1 MHQEELLIKKRAGLA
16 ALAVLGAT
24 AIALAGCSSNG
35 GGSGSGS
42 GSGSSSGTGSSDT
55 TGIVTTNGSEP
66 QNPLIPSNSTETG
79 GGKII
84 NSIFEGLRSYDADG
98 KPVNEVAKSI
108 TTDDSKTFDIKLNTG
123 WKFTNGEKITAESFT
138 KAWNWAAQKSNA
150 QGASYFFENIEGFD
164 ADKDS
169 ELTGLK
175 VKSDDEFTV
184 TLKAAQSDFP
194 LSLGYSAFVPLP
206 SVFYDDTKAF
216 GENPIGNGPY
226 KLASKTAWTHN
237 QNIKLVTNKDYEG
250 KRKPK
255 NGGLTITFYTS
266 QDTAYSDAQGGNL
279 DVLDAVPDSAFQT
292 YKSDFPDS
300 NVNQPAAI
308 FQAIYLPYYLDH
320 WKGEEGKLRREAISL
335 SINRKQITNKIFDGT
350 RTPAKDFTSPVIA
363 GWTGDLKG
371 SDVLQ
376 YNKSEAKKL
385 WAKAN
390 DISPYNDTL
399 TITYN
404 ADGGH
409 EAWVTAVTNSISN
422 TLGIKAEGNA
432 IPTFQEALDLQ
443 TNNKL
448 KGGSRTGWQAD
459 YPSLYN
465 FLGPTMGEGSS
476 NNYSRYDSA
485 EYNSLLKQG
494 QSAENVEAG
503 NKIFDQA
510 QELLLKDLPEI
521 PLWYSNVTG
530 VWSADNVSNVKFGWD
545 SVPQYYNIEVKKK

>member
-1 MHQEELLIKKRAGLA
+1 MIKKRAGLA

-24 AIALAGCSSNG
+24 ALALTACSSNNSG
-35 GGSGSGS
+35 GGSGSS
-42 GSGSSSGTGSSDT
+42 NAS
-55 TGIVTTNGSEP
+55 GIVTTNGSEP
-66 QNPLIPSNSTETG
+66 QNPLIPSNTTETG

-84 NSIFEGLRSYDADG
+84 DSLFEGLISYDADG

-108 TTDDSKTFDIKLNTG
+108 ETDDSKTFDITLNTNYT
-123 WKFTNGEKITAESFT
+123 FTDGEKVTAESFT
-138 KAWNWAAQKSNA
+138 KAWDWAAQKSNA
-150 QGASYFFENIEGFD
+150 QGASYFFENIEGYN
-164 ADKDS
+164 AEKDS
-169 ELTGLK
+169 KLTGLK
-175 VKSDDEFTV
+175 VVDDDEFTV
-184 TLKAAQSDFP
+184 TLKSAQSDFP

-206 SVFYDDTKAF
+206 SSFYDDTKAF

-226 KLASKTAWTHN
+226 KLDGADAWTHN
-237 QNIKLVTNKDYEG
+237 QSIKLVTNEDYVG

-255 NGGLTITFYTS
+255 NGGLTITFYAS

-279 DVLDAVPDSAFQT
+279 DVLDAVPDAAFAT

-320 WKGEEGKLRREAISL
+320 WKGEEGKLRREAVSMA
-335 SINRKQITNKIFDGT
+335 INREQITDKIFDGT
-350 RTPAKDFTSPVIA
+350 RTPAKDFTSPVID
-363 GWTGDLKG
+363 GWSDDLDG
-371 SDVLQ
+371 ADVLE
-376 YNKSEAKKL
+376 YNESEAKKL
-385 WAKAN
+385 WAEA
-390 DISPYNDTL
+390 DEISKYDDTL

-443 TNNKL
+443 TNDKL
-448 KGGSRTGWQAD
+448 TGGSRTGWQAD

-476 NNYSRYDSA
+476 NNYSRYDSK
-485 EYNSLLKQG
+485 EYNDLLAEG
-494 QSAENVEAG
+494 RSAATVEEG

-510 QELLLKDLPEI
+510 QELLFEDLPEI

-530 VWSADNVSNVKFGWD
+530 VWNADNVSNVEFGWN
-545 SVPQYYNIEVKKK
+545 SVPLYYDIEVKN

>member
-1 MHQEELLIKKRAGLA
+1 MIKKRAGLS

-24 AIALAGCSSNG
+24 ALALTGCSGNG

-42 GSGSSSGTGSSDT
+42 GSTNAN
-55 TGIVTTNGSEP
+55 GIVTTNGSEP
-66 QNPLIPSNSTETG
+66 QNPLIPSNTTETG

-84 NSIFEGLRSYDADG
+84 TSLFDGLFTYDADG
-98 KPVNEVAKSI
+98 KPVKELAKSVE
-108 TTDDSKTFDIKLNTG
+108 TDDSKTFDITINTG
-123 WKFTNGEKITAESFT
+123 WKFTNGEEITAESFT

-150 QGASYFFENIEGFD
+150 QGASYFFENIEGYD

-175 VKSDDEFTV
+175 VVDDDEFTV
-184 TLKAAQSDFP
+184 TLKSAQSDFP
-194 LSLGYSAFVPLP
+194 LSLGYNAFVPLP
-206 SVFYDDTKAF
+206 SAFYDDPKAF

-226 KLASKTAWTHN
+226 KLDGKKAWTHN
-237 QNIKLVTNKDYEG
+237 QDIKLVANEDYQG

-255 NGGLTITFYTS
+255 NGGLTITFYTTPE
-266 QDTAYSDAQGGNL
+266 TAYSDAQGGNL
-279 DVLDAVPDSAFQT
+279 DVLDVVPDSAFSN

-300 NVNQPAAI
+300 NVNQAAAI
-308 FQAIYLPYYLDH
+308 FQAMYLPYYLEH
-320 WKGEEGKLRREAISL
+320 WKGEEGQLRREAISM
-335 SINRKQITNKIFDGT
+335 SINRKQITDKIFQGT
-350 RTPAKDFTSPVIA
+350 RTPAKDFTSPVID

-371 SDVLQ
+371 SDVLK
-376 YNKSEAKKL
+376 YDPDEAKKL
-385 WAKAN
+385 WAEADKMSKY
-390 DISPYNDTL
+390 DDTL

-432 IPTFQEALDLQ
+432 VPTFAEALELQ
-443 TNNKL
+443 TDDKL
-448 KGGSRTGWQAD
+448 EGGSRTGWQAD

-485 EYNSLLKQG
+485 EYNELLAKG
-494 QSAENVEAG
+494 RSAATVEEG
-503 NKIFDQA
+503 NKYFDQA
-510 QELLLKDLPEI
+510 QELLFKDLPEI

-530 VWSADNVSNVKFGWD
+530 VWSADNVKNVKFGWD
-545 SVPQYYNIEVKKK
+545 SVPLYYDIEVTK

>member
-1 MHQEELLIKKRAGLA
+1 MIKKRAGLS

-24 AIALAGCSSNG
+24 ALALTACSSNSSDG
-35 GGSGSGS
+35 GGSGSANAS
-42 GSGSSSGTGSSDT
+42 
-55 TGIVTTNGSEP
+55 GIVTTNGSEP
-66 QNPLIPSNSTETG
+66 QNPLIPSNTTETG

-84 NSIFEGLRSYDADG
+84 DSLFEGLVSYDADG

-108 TTDDSKTFDIKLNTG
+108 DTDDSKTFDITLNTNYT
-123 WKFTNGEKITAESFT
+123 FTNGEKVTAESFT

-150 QGASYFFENIEGFD
+150 QGASYFFENIEGYN

-175 VKSDDEFTV
+175 VVDDDEFTV
-184 TLKAAQSDFP
+184 TLKSAQSDFP

-206 SVFYDDTKAF
+206 SAFYDDTKAF

-226 KLASKTAWTHN
+226 KLDGKKAWTHN
-237 QNIKLVTNKDYEG
+237 QSIKLVANKDYEG

-255 NGGLTITFYTS
+255 NGGLTITFYAS

-279 DVLDAVPDSAFQT
+279 DVLDAVPDSAFKT

-320 WKGEEGKLRREAISL
+320 WKGEEGTLRREAVSMA
-335 SINRKQITNKIFDGT
+335 INRKQITDKIFDGT

-363 GWTGDLKG
+363 GWNDDLDG
-371 SDVLQ
+371 SDVLD
-376 YNKSEAKKL
+376 YNESEAKKL
-385 WAKAN
+385 WAEADK
-390 DISPYNDTL
+390 ISKYDDTL

-443 TNNKL
+443 TNDKL
-448 KGGSRTGWQAD
+448 TGGSRTGWQAD

-476 NNYSRYDSA
+476 NNYSRYDSK
-485 EYNSLLKQG
+485 EYNELLAKG
-494 QSAENVEAG
+494 RSAATVEEG
-503 NKIFDQA
+503 NKSFDQA
-510 QELLLKDLPEI
+510 QELLFKDLPEI

-530 VWSADNVSNVKFGWD
+530 VWNADNVSNVKFGWN
-545 SVPQYYNIEVKKK
+545 SVPLYYDIEVKN

>member
-1 MHQEELLIKKRAGLA
+1 LIKKRAGLS

-24 AIALAGCSSNG
+24 ALALTACSSNSSDG
-35 GGSGSGS
+35 GGSGSANAS
-42 GSGSSSGTGSSDT
+42 
-55 TGIVTTNGSEP
+55 GIVTTNGSEP
-66 QNPLIPSNSTETG
+66 QKPLIPSNTTETG
-79 GGKII
+79 GGKVID
-84 NSIFEGLRSYDADG
+84 SLFEGLVSYDADG

-108 TTDDSKTFDIKLNTG
+108 DTDDSKTFDIKLNTG
-123 WKFTNGEKITAESFT
+123 YTFTNGEKVTAESFT
-138 KAWNWAAQKSNA
+138 KAWNWAAQFSNK
-150 QGASYFFENIEGFD
+150 QSASYFFENIEGYN
-164 ADKDS
+164 AEKDS

-175 VKSDDEFTV
+175 VVNDDEFTV
-184 TLKAAQSDFP
+184 KLKSAQSDFP

-206 SVFYDDTKAF
+206 SAFYDDTKAF

-226 KLASKTAWTHN
+226 KLDGKKAWTHN
-237 QNIKLVTNKDYEG
+237 QSIKLVANKDYEG

-266 QDTAYSDAQGGNL
+266 QDTAYADAQGGNL
-279 DVLDAVPDSAFQT
+279 DVLDAVPDANFQT

-308 FQAIYLPYYLDH
+308 FQGIYLPYYLDH
-320 WKGEEGKLRREAISL
+320 WKGEEGKLRREAVSMA
-335 SINRKQITNKIFDGT
+335 INRKEITDKIFDGT

-363 GWTGDLKG
+363 GWNDDLEG
-371 SDVLQ
+371 SDVLE
-376 YNKSEAKKL
+376 YDKSEAKKL
-385 WAKAN
+385 WAEADK
-390 DISPYNDTL
+390 ISKYDDTL

-409 EAWVTAVTNSISN
+409 QAWVTAVTNSISS

-443 TNNKL
+443 TNDKL
-448 KGGSRTGWQAD
+448 TGGSRTGWQAD

-465 FLGPTMGEGSS
+465 FLGPTMGKGSS
-476 NNYSRYDSA
+476 SNYARYDSA
-485 EYNSLLKQG
+485 EYNELLAKG
-494 QSAENVEAG
+494 RSAATVEEG

-510 QELLLKDLPEI
+510 QELLFEDLPEI

-530 VWSADNVSNVKFGWD
+530 VWNADKVSNVKFGWN
-545 SVPQYYNIEVKKK
+545 SVPLYYDVEVKN

>member
-1 MHQEELLIKKRAGLA
+1 LIKKRAGLA

-24 AIALAGCSSNG
+24 ALALTACSSNNNNG
-35 GGSGSGS
+35 GGSGAANAS
-42 GSGSSSGTGSSDT
+42 
-55 TGIVTTNGSEP
+55 GIVTTNGSEP
-66 QNPLIPSNSTETG
+66 QNPLIPSNTTETG

-84 NSIFEGLRSYDADG
+84 DSLFEGLVSYDADG

-108 TTDDSKTFDIKLNTG
+108 DTDDSKTFDITLNTNYT
-123 WKFTNGEKITAESFT
+123 FTNGEKVTAESFT
-138 KAWNWAAQKSNA
+138 KAWDWAAQYSNK
-150 QGASYFFENIEGFD
+150 QSASYFFENIEGFN
-164 ADKDS
+164 AEKDS

-175 VKSDDEFTV
+175 VVDDDEFTV
-184 TLKAAQSDFP
+184 TLKSAQSDFP
-194 LSLGYSAFVPLP
+194 LSLGYTAFVPLP
-206 SVFYDDTKAF
+206 SAFYDDTKAF

-226 KLASKTAWTHN
+226 KLDGKSAWTHN
-237 QNIKLVTNKDYEG
+237 QSIKLVTNKDYEG

-266 QDTAYSDAQGGNL
+266 QDTAYADAQGGNL

-308 FQAIYLPYYLDH
+308 FQGIYLPYYLDH
-320 WKGEEGKLRREAISL
+320 WKGEEGKLRREAVSMA
-335 SINRKQITNKIFDGT
+335 INRKEITDKIFDGT

-363 GWTGDLKG
+363 GWNGDLEG
-371 SDVLQ
+371 SDVLD
-376 YNKSEAKKL
+376 YNADEAKKL
-385 WAKAN
+385 WKQA
-390 DISPYNDTL
+390 DEISPYNDTL
-399 TITYN
+399 TISYN

-409 EAWVTAVTNSISN
+409 EAWVTAVTNSIAS

-432 IPTFQEALDLQ
+432 IPTFQEALDIQ
-443 TNNKL
+443 TNDKL

-476 NNYSRYDSA
+476 NNYSRYDSK
-485 EYNSLLKQG
+485 EYNELLAEG
-494 QSAENVEAG
+494 RSAATVEEG
-503 NKIFDQA
+503 NKAFDQA
-510 QELLLKDLPEI
+510 QELLFKDLPEI

-530 VWSADNVSNVKFGWD
+530 VWNADNVSNVKFGWN
-545 SVPQYYNIEVKKK
+545 SVPLYYDIEVKN

>member
-1 MHQEELLIKKRAGLA
+1 MIKKRAGLS

-24 AIALAGCSSNG
+24 ALALTACSSNSSSNG
-35 GGSGSGS
+35 GDSGSANAS
-42 GSGSSSGTGSSDT
+42 
-55 TGIVTTNGSEP
+55 GIVTTNGSEP
-66 QNPLIPSNSTETG
+66 QNPLIPSNTTETG

-84 NSIFEGLRSYDADG
+84 DSLFEGLVSYDADG

-108 TTDDSKTFDIKLNTG
+108 KTDDSKTFDITLNTNYT
-123 WKFTNGEKITAESFT
+123 FTNGEKVTAESFT
-138 KAWNWAAQKSNA
+138 KAWDWAAQKSNA
-150 QGASYFFENIEGFD
+150 QGASYFFENIEGYD
-164 ADKDS
+164 AEKDS
-169 ELTGLK
+169 KLTGLK
-175 VKSDDEFTV
+175 VVDDDEFTV
-184 TLKAAQSDFP
+184 TLKSAQSDFP

-206 SVFYDDTKAF
+206 SAFYDDTKAF

-226 KLASKTAWTHN
+226 KLDGKSAWTHN
-237 QNIKLVTNKDYEG
+237 QSIKLVTNKDYEG

-279 DVLDAVPDSAFQT
+279 DVLDAVPDAAFAT

-300 NVNQPAAI
+300 NVNQAAAI

-320 WKGEEGKLRREAISL
+320 WKGEEGKLRREAVSMA
-335 SINRKQITNKIFDGT
+335 INRKQITDKIFDGT
-350 RTPAKDFTSPVIA
+350 RTPAKDFTSPVID
-363 GWTGDLKG
+363 GWSDDLKG
-371 SDVLQ
+371 ADVLKF
-376 YNKSEAKKL
+376 NKSEAKKL
-385 WAKAN
+385 WAEADK
-390 DISPYNDTL
+390 ISKYDDTL

-443 TNNKL
+443 TNDKL
-448 KGGSRTGWQAD
+448 TGGSRTGWQAD

-476 NNYSRYDSA
+476 NNYSRYDSK
-485 EYNSLLKQG
+485 EYNDLLAEG
-494 QSAENVEAG
+494 RSAATVEEG

-510 QELLLKDLPEI
+510 QELLFEDLPEI

-530 VWSADNVSNVKFGWD
+530 VWNADNVSNVKFGWN
-545 SVPQYYNIEVKKK
+545 SVPLYYDIEVQK

>member
-1 MHQEELLIKKRAGLA
+1 LIKKRAGLT

-24 AIALAGCSSNG
+24 ALALTACSSNSSNG
-35 GGSGSGS
+35 GGSGSANAS
-42 GSGSSSGTGSSDT
+42 
-55 TGIVTTNGSEP
+55 GIVTTNGTEP
-66 QNPLIPSNSTETG
+66 QKPLIPSNTTETG
-79 GGKII
+79 GGKVID
-84 NSIFEGLRSYDADG
+84 SLFEGLVSYDADG

-108 TTDDSKTFDIKLNTG
+108 DTDDSKTFDIKLNTG
-123 WKFTNGEKITAESFT
+123 YTFTNGEKVTAESFT
-138 KAWNWAAQKSNA
+138 KAWNWAAQFSNK
-150 QGASYFFENIEGFD
+150 QSASYFFENIEGYN
-164 ADKDS
+164 AEKDS

-175 VKSDDEFTV
+175 VVSDDEFTV
-184 TLKAAQSDFP
+184 KLKSAQSDFP

-206 SVFYDDTKAF
+206 SSFYDDTKAF

-226 KLASKTAWTHN
+226 KFDGKKAWTHN
-237 QNIKLVTNKDYEG
+237 QSIKLVANKDYEG

-266 QDTAYSDAQGGNL
+266 QDTAYADAQGGNL
-279 DVLDAVPDSAFQT
+279 DVLDAVPDANFQT

-308 FQAIYLPYYLDH
+308 FQGIYLPYYLDH
-320 WKGEEGKLRREAISL
+320 WKGEEGKLRREAVSMA
-335 SINRKQITNKIFDGT
+335 INRKEITDKIFDGT

-363 GWTGDLKG
+363 GWNDDLEG
-371 SDVLQ
+371 SEVLD

-385 WAKAN
+385 WAEADK
-390 DISPYNDTL
+390 ISKYNDTL

-409 EAWVTAVTNSISN
+409 QAWVTAVTNSISS

-443 TNNKL
+443 TNDKL
-448 KGGSRTGWQAD
+448 TGGSRTGWQAD

-465 FLGPTMGEGSS
+465 FLGPTMGKGSS
-476 NNYSRYDSA
+476 SNYARYDSA
-485 EYNSLLKQG
+485 EYNELLAKG
-494 QSAENVEAG
+494 RSAATVEEG

-510 QELLLKDLPEI
+510 QELLFKDLPEI

-530 VWSADNVSNVKFGWD
+530 VWNADTVSNVKFGWN
-545 SVPQYYNIEVKKK
+545 SVPLYYDVEVKN

>member
-1 MHQEELLIKKRAGLA
+1 MIKKRAGLS

-24 AIALAGCSSNG
+24 ALALTACSSNSSDG
-35 GGSGSGS
+35 GGSGSANAS
-42 GSGSSSGTGSSDT
+42 
-55 TGIVTTNGSEP
+55 GIVTTNGSEP
-66 QNPLIPSNSTETG
+66 QNPLIPSNTTETG

-84 NSIFEGLRSYDADG
+84 DSLFEGLVSYDADG

-108 TTDDSKTFDIKLNTG
+108 DTDDSKTFDITLNTG
-123 WKFTNGEKITAESFT
+123 YTFTNGEKVTAESFT

-150 QGASYFFENIEGFD
+150 QGASYFFENIEGYN

-175 VKSDDEFTV
+175 VVDDDEFTV
-184 TLKAAQSDFP
+184 TLKSAQSDFP

-206 SVFYDDTKAF
+206 SAFYDDTKAF

-226 KLASKTAWTHN
+226 KLDGKKAWTHN
-237 QNIKLVTNKDYEG
+237 QSIKLVTNKDYEG

-255 NGGLTITFYTS
+255 NGGLTITFYAS

-279 DVLDAVPDSAFQT
+279 DVLDAVPDSAFKT

-320 WKGEEGKLRREAISL
+320 WKGEEGKLRREAVSMA
-335 SINRKQITNKIFDGT
+335 INRKQITDKIFDGT

-363 GWTGDLKG
+363 GWNDDLDG
-371 SDVLQ
+371 SDVLD
-376 YNKSEAKKL
+376 YDESEAKKL
-385 WAKAN
+385 WAEADK
-390 DISPYNDTL
+390 ISKYDDTL

-443 TNNKL
+443 TNDKL
-448 KGGSRTGWQAD
+448 TGGSRTGWQAD

-476 NNYSRYDSA
+476 NNYSRYDSK
-485 EYNSLLKQG
+485 EYNELLAKG
-494 QSAENVEAG
+494 RSAATVEEG
-503 NKIFDQA
+503 NKSFDQA
-510 QELLLKDLPEI
+510 QELLFEDLPEI

-530 VWSADNVSNVKFGWD
+530 VWNADNVSNVKFGWN
-545 SVPQYYNIEVKKK
+545 SVPLYYDIEVKN

>member
-1 MHQEELLIKKRAGLA
+1 MIKKRAGLS

-24 AIALAGCSSNG
+24 ALALTACSSNSSDG
-35 GGSGSGS
+35 GGSGSANAS
-42 GSGSSSGTGSSDT
+42 
-55 TGIVTTNGSEP
+55 GIVTTNGSEP
-66 QNPLIPSNSTETG
+66 QKPLIPSNTTETG
-79 GGKII
+79 GGKVID
-84 NSIFEGLRSYDADG
+84 SLFEGLVSYDADG

-108 TTDDSKTFDIKLNTG
+108 DTDDSKTFDIKLNTG
-123 WKFTNGEKITAESFT
+123 YTFTNGEKVTAESFT
-138 KAWNWAAQKSNA
+138 KAWNWAAQFSNK
-150 QGASYFFENIEGFD
+150 QSASYFFENIEGYN
-164 ADKDS
+164 AEKDS

-175 VKSDDEFTV
+175 VVNDDEFTV
-184 TLKAAQSDFP
+184 KLKSAQSDFP

-206 SVFYDDTKAF
+206 SAFYDDTKAF

-226 KLASKTAWTHN
+226 KLDGKKAWTHN
-237 QNIKLVTNKDYEG
+237 QSIKLVANKDYEG

-266 QDTAYSDAQGGNL
+266 QDTAYADAQGGNL
-279 DVLDAVPDSAFQT
+279 DVLDAVPDANFQT

-308 FQAIYLPYYLDH
+308 FQGIYLPYYLDH
-320 WKGEEGKLRREAISL
+320 WKGEEGKLRREAVSMA
-335 SINRKQITNKIFDGT
+335 INRKEITDKIFDGT

-363 GWTGDLKG
+363 GWNDDLEG
-371 SDVLQ
+371 SDVLE
-376 YNKSEAKKL
+376 YDKSEAKKL
-385 WAKAN
+385 WAEADK
-390 DISPYNDTL
+390 ISKYDDTL

-409 EAWVTAVTNSISN
+409 QAWVTAVTNSISS

-443 TNNKL
+443 TNDKL
-448 KGGSRTGWQAD
+448 TGGSRTGWQAD

-465 FLGPTMGEGSS
+465 FLGPTMGKGSS
-476 NNYSRYDSA
+476 SNYARYDSA
-485 EYNSLLKQG
+485 EYNELLAKG
-494 QSAENVEAG
+494 RSAATVEEG

-510 QELLLKDLPEI
+510 QELLFEDLPEI

-530 VWSADNVSNVKFGWD
+530 VWNADKVSNVKFGWN
-545 SVPQYYNIEVKKK
+545 SVPLYYDVEVKN

>member
-1 MHQEELLIKKRAGLA
+1 MIKKRAGLT

-24 AIALAGCSSNG
+24 ALALTACSSNSNSG
-35 GGSGSGS
+35 GGSGSS
-42 GSGSSSGTGSSDT
+42 NAS
-55 TGIVTTNGSEP
+55 GIVTTNGSEP
-66 QNPLIPSNSTETG
+66 QNPLIPSNTTETG

-84 NSIFEGLRSYDADG
+84 DSLFEGLVSYDADG
-98 KPVNEVAKSI
+98 KSVNEVAKSI
-108 TTDDSKTFDIKLNTG
+108 DTDDSKTFDIKLNTNYT
-123 WKFTNGEKITAESFT
+123 FTNGEKVTAESFT

-150 QGASYFFENIEGFD
+150 QGASYFFENIEGYD

-175 VKSDDEFTV
+175 VVDDDEFTV
-184 TLKAAQSDFP
+184 TLKSAQSDFP

-206 SVFYDDTKAF
+206 SSFYDDTKAF

-226 KLASKTAWTHN
+226 KLDGKKAWTHN
-237 QNIKLVTNKDYEG
+237 QSIKLVTNKDYEG

-255 NGGLTITFYTS
+255 NGGLTITFYAS

-279 DVLDAVPDSAFQT
+279 DVLDAVPDSAFKT

-320 WKGEEGKLRREAISL
+320 WKGEEGTLRREAVSMA
-335 SINRKQITNKIFDGT
+335 INRKQITDKIFDGT

-363 GWTGDLKG
+363 GWNDDLEG
-371 SDVLQ
+371 SDVLD
-376 YNKSEAKKL
+376 YNESEAKKL
-385 WAKAN
+385 WAEADK
-390 DISPYNDTL
+390 ISKYDDTL

-443 TNNKL
+443 TNDKL
-448 KGGSRTGWQAD
+448 TGGSRTGWQAD

-476 NNYSRYDSA
+476 NNYSRYDSK
-485 EYNSLLKQG
+485 EYNELLAEG
-494 QSAENVEAG
+494 RSAATVEEG
-503 NKIFDQA
+503 NKAFDQA
-510 QELLLKDLPEI
+510 QELLFKDLPEI

-530 VWSADNVSNVKFGWD
+530 VWNADNVSNVKFGWN
-545 SVPQYYNIEVKKK
+545 SVPLYYDIEVKK

>member
-1 MHQEELLIKKRAGLA
+1 MIKKRAGLA

-24 AIALAGCSSNG
+24 ALALTACSSNSNSG
-35 GGSGSGS
+35 GGSGSS
-42 GSGSSSGTGSSDT
+42 NAS
-55 TGIVTTNGSEP
+55 GIVTTNGSEP
-66 QNPLIPSNSTETG
+66 QNPLIPSNTTETG

-84 NSIFEGLRSYDADG
+84 DSLFEGLVSYDADG
-98 KPVNEVAKSI
+98 KSVNEVAKSI
-108 TTDDSKTFDIKLNTG
+108 DTDDSKTFDITLNTNYT
-123 WKFTNGEKITAESFT
+123 FTNGEKVTAKSFT

-150 QGASYFFENIEGFD
+150 QGASYFFENIEGYD

-175 VKSDDEFTV
+175 VVDDDEFTV
-184 TLKAAQSDFP
+184 TLKSAQSDFP

-206 SVFYDDTKAF
+206 SSFYDDTKAF

-226 KLASKTAWTHN
+226 KLDGKKAWTHN
-237 QNIKLVTNKDYEG
+237 QSIKLVTNKDYEG

-255 NGGLTITFYTS
+255 NGGLTITFYAS

-279 DVLDAVPDSAFQT
+279 DVLDAVPDSAFKT

-320 WKGEEGKLRREAISL
+320 WKGEEGTLRREAVSMA
-335 SINRKQITNKIFDGT
+335 INRKQITDKIFDGT

-363 GWTGDLKG
+363 GWNDDLEG
-371 SDVLQ
+371 SDVLD
-376 YNKSEAKKL
+376 YNESEAKKL
-385 WAKAN
+385 WAEADK
-390 DISPYNDTL
+390 ISKYDDTL

-443 TNNKL
+443 TNDKL
-448 KGGSRTGWQAD
+448 TGGSRTGWQAD

-476 NNYSRYDSA
+476 NNYSRYDSK
-485 EYNSLLKQG
+485 EYNELLAEG
-494 QSAENVEAG
+494 RSAATVEEG
-503 NKIFDQA
+503 NKAFDQA
-510 QELLLKDLPEI
+510 QELLFKDLPEI

-530 VWSADNVSNVKFGWD
+530 VWNADNVSNVKFGWN
-545 SVPQYYNIEVKKK
+545 SVPLYYDIEVKK

>member
-1 MHQEELLIKKRAGLA
+1 MIKKRAGLS

-24 AIALAGCSSNG
+24 ALALTACSSNSSDG
-35 GGSGSGS
+35 GGSGSANAS
-42 GSGSSSGTGSSDT
+42 
-55 TGIVTTNGSEP
+55 GIVTTNGSEP
-66 QNPLIPSNSTETG
+66 QNPLIPSNTTETG

-84 NSIFEGLRSYDADG
+84 DSLFEGLVSYDADG

-108 TTDDSKTFDIKLNTG
+108 DTDDSKTFDITLNTNYT
-123 WKFTNGEKITAESFT
+123 FTNGEKVTAESFT

-150 QGASYFFENIEGFD
+150 QGASYFFENIEGYN

-175 VKSDDEFTV
+175 VVDDDEFTV
-184 TLKAAQSDFP
+184 TLKSAQSDFP

-206 SVFYDDTKAF
+206 SAFYDDTKAF

-226 KLASKTAWTHN
+226 KLDGKKAWTHN
-237 QNIKLVTNKDYEG
+237 QSIKLVTNKDYEG

-255 NGGLTITFYTS
+255 NGGLTITFYAS

-279 DVLDAVPDSAFQT
+279 DVLDAVPDSAFKT

-320 WKGEEGKLRREAISL
+320 WKGEEGKLRREAVSMA
-335 SINRKQITNKIFDGT
+335 INRKQITDKIFDGT

-363 GWTGDLKG
+363 GWNDDLDG
-371 SDVLQ
+371 SDVLD
-376 YNKSEAKKL
+376 YDESEAKKL
-385 WAKAN
+385 WAEADK
-390 DISPYNDTL
+390 ISKYDDTL

-443 TNNKL
+443 TNDKL
-448 KGGSRTGWQAD
+448 TGGSRTGWQAD

-476 NNYSRYDSA
+476 NNYSRYDSK
-485 EYNSLLKQG
+485 EYNELLAKG
-494 QSAENVEAG
+494 RSAATVEEG
-503 NKIFDQA
+503 NKSFDQA
-510 QELLLKDLPEI
+510 QELLFEDLPEI

-530 VWSADNVSNVKFGWD
+530 VWNADNVSNVKFGWN
-545 SVPQYYNIEVKKK
+545 SVPLYYDIEVNN

>member
-1 MHQEELLIKKRAGLA
+1 MIKKRAGLT

-24 AIALAGCSSNG
+24 ALALTACSSNSNSG
-35 GGSGSGS
+35 GGSGSS
-42 GSGSSSGTGSSDT
+42 NAS
-55 TGIVTTNGSEP
+55 GIVTTNGSEP
-66 QNPLIPSNSTETG
+66 QNPLIPSNTTETG

-84 NSIFEGLRSYDADG
+84 DSLFEGLVSYDADG
-98 KPVNEVAKSI
+98 KSVNEVAKSI
-108 TTDDSKTFDIKLNTG
+108 DTDDSKTFDIKLNTNYT
-123 WKFTNGEKITAESFT
+123 FTNGEKVTAESFT

-150 QGASYFFENIEGFD
+150 QGASYFFENIEGYN

-175 VKSDDEFTV
+175 VVDDDEFTV
-184 TLKAAQSDFP
+184 TLKSAQSDFP

-206 SVFYDDTKAF
+206 SSFYDDTKAF

-226 KLASKTAWTHN
+226 KLDGKKAWTHN
-237 QNIKLVTNKDYEG
+237 QSIKLVTNKDYEG

-255 NGGLTITFYTS
+255 NGGLTITFYAS

-279 DVLDAVPDSAFQT
+279 DVLDAVPDSAFKT

-320 WKGEEGKLRREAISL
+320 WKGEEGTLRREAISMA
-335 SINRKQITNKIFDGT
+335 INRKQITDKIFDGT

-363 GWTGDLKG
+363 GWNDDLDG
-371 SDVLQ
+371 SDVLD
-376 YNKSEAKKL
+376 YNESEAKKL
-385 WAKAN
+385 WAEADK
-390 DISPYNDTL
+390 ISKYDDTL

-443 TNNKL
+443 TNDKL
-448 KGGSRTGWQAD
+448 TGGSRTGWQAD

-476 NNYSRYDSA
+476 NNYSRYDSK
-485 EYNSLLKQG
+485 EYNELLAEG
-494 QSAENVEAG
+494 RSAATVEEG
-503 NKIFDQA
+503 NKAFDQA
-510 QELLLKDLPEI
+510 QELLFKDLPEI

-530 VWSADNVSNVKFGWD
+530 VWNADNVSNVKFGWN
-545 SVPQYYNIEVKKK
+545 SVPLYYDIEVKN

>member
-1 MHQEELLIKKRAGLA
+1 MIKKRAGLA

-24 AIALAGCSSNG
+24 ALALTACSSNNNG
-35 GGSGSGS
+35 GGSGAANAS
-42 GSGSSSGTGSSDT
+42 
-55 TGIVTTNGSEP
+55 GIVTTNGSEP
-66 QNPLIPSNSTETG
+66 QNPLIPSNTTETG

-84 NSIFEGLRSYDADG
+84 DSLFEGLVSYDADG

-108 TTDDSKTFDIKLNTG
+108 DTDDSKTFDITLNTNYT
-123 WKFTNGEKITAESFT
+123 FTNGEKVTAESFT
-138 KAWNWAAQKSNA
+138 KAWDWAAQYSNK
-150 QGASYFFENIEGFD
+150 QSASYFFENIEGFN
-164 ADKDS
+164 AEKDS

-175 VKSDDEFTV
+175 VVDDDEFTV
-184 TLKAAQSDFP
+184 TLKSAQSDFP

-206 SVFYDDTKAF
+206 SAFYDDTKAF

-226 KLASKTAWTHN
+226 KLDGKSAWTHN
-237 QNIKLVTNKDYEG
+237 QAIKLVANKDYEG

-266 QDTAYSDAQGGNL
+266 QDTAYADAQGGNL

-308 FQAIYLPYYLDH
+308 FQGIYLPYYLDH
-320 WKGEEGKLRREAISL
+320 WKGEEGKLRREAVSMA
-335 SINRKQITNKIFDGT
+335 INRKEITDKIFDGT

-363 GWTGDLKG
+363 GWNGDLEG
-371 SDVLQ
+371 SDVLD
-376 YNKSEAKKL
+376 YNADEAKKL
-385 WAKAN
+385 WKQA
-390 DISPYNDTL
+390 DEISPYNDTL
-399 TITYN
+399 TISYN

-409 EAWVTAVTNSISN
+409 QAWVTAVTNSIAS
-422 TLGIKAEGNA
+422 TLDIKAEGNA
-432 IPTFQEALDLQ
+432 IPTFQEALDIQ
-443 TNNKL
+443 TNDKL

-476 NNYSRYDSA
+476 SNYARYDSK
-485 EYNSLLKQG
+485 EYNELLAKG
-494 QSAENVEAG
+494 RSSATVEEG
-503 NKIFDQA
+503 NKVFDQA
-510 QELLLKDLPEI
+510 QELLFQDLPEI

-530 VWSADNVSNVKFGWD
+530 VWNADNVSNVKFGWN
-545 SVPQYYNIEVKKK
+545 SVPLYYDIEVKN

>member
-1 MHQEELLIKKRAGLA
+1 MIKKRAGLS

-24 AIALAGCSSNG
+24 ALALTACSSNSSSNG
-35 GGSGSGS
+35 GDSGSANAS
-42 GSGSSSGTGSSDT
+42 
-55 TGIVTTNGSEP
+55 GIVTTNGSEP
-66 QNPLIPSNSTETG
+66 QNPLIPSNTTETG

-84 NSIFEGLRSYDADG
+84 DSLFEGLVSYDADG

-108 TTDDSKTFDIKLNTG
+108 DTDDSKTFDITLNTG
-123 WKFTNGEKITAESFT
+123 YTFTNGEKVTAESFT

-150 QGASYFFENIEGFD
+150 QGASYFFENIEGYN

-175 VKSDDEFTV
+175 VVDDDEFTV
-184 TLKAAQSDFP
+184 TLKSAQSDFP

-206 SVFYDDTKAF
+206 SAFYDDTKAF

-226 KLASKTAWTHN
+226 KLDGKKAWTHN
-237 QNIKLVTNKDYEG
+237 QSIKLVANKDYEG

-255 NGGLTITFYTS
+255 NGGLTITFYAS

-279 DVLDAVPDSAFQT
+279 DVLDAVPDSAFKT

-300 NVNQPAAI
+300 NVNQAAAI

-320 WKGEEGKLRREAISL
+320 WKGEEGKLRREAISMA
-335 SINRKQITNKIFDGT
+335 INRKQITDKIFDGT

-363 GWTGDLKG
+363 GWNDELDG
-371 SDVLQ
+371 SDVLD
-376 YNKSEAKKL
+376 YNESEAKKL
-385 WAKAN
+385 WAEADK
-390 DISPYNDTL
+390 ISKYDDTL

-443 TNNKL
+443 TNDKL

-476 NNYSRYDSA
+476 NNYSRYDSK
-485 EYNSLLKQG
+485 EYNELLAKG
-494 QSAENVEAG
+494 RSAATVEEG
-503 NKIFDQA
+503 NKSFDQA
-510 QELLLKDLPEI
+510 QELLFQDLPEI

-530 VWSADNVSNVKFGWD
+530 VWNADNVSNVKFGWN
-545 SVPQYYNIEVKKK
+545 SVPLYYDIEVKK

>member
-1 MHQEELLIKKRAGLA
+1 MIKKRAGLS

-24 AIALAGCSSNG
+24 ALALTACSSNSSDG
-35 GGSGSGS
+35 GGSGSANAS
-42 GSGSSSGTGSSDT
+42 
-55 TGIVTTNGSEP
+55 GIVTTNGSEP
-66 QNPLIPSNSTETG
+66 QKPLIPSNTTETG
-79 GGKII
+79 GGKVID
-84 NSIFEGLRSYDADG
+84 SLFEGLVSYDADG

-108 TTDDSKTFDIKLNTG
+108 DTDDSKTFDIKLNTG
-123 WKFTNGEKITAESFT
+123 YTFTNGEKVTAESFT
-138 KAWNWAAQKSNA
+138 KAWNWAAQFSNK
-150 QGASYFFENIEGFD
+150 QSASYFFENIEGYN
-164 ADKDS
+164 AEKDS

-175 VKSDDEFTV
+175 VVNDDEFTV
-184 TLKAAQSDFP
+184 KLKSAQSDFP

-206 SVFYDDTKAF
+206 SAFYDDTKAF

-226 KLASKTAWTHN
+226 KLDGKKAWTHN
-237 QNIKLVTNKDYEG
+237 QSIKLIANKDYEG

-266 QDTAYSDAQGGNL
+266 QDTAYADAQGGNL
-279 DVLDAVPDSAFQT
+279 DVLDAVPDANFQT

-308 FQAIYLPYYLDH
+308 FQGIYLPYYLDH
-320 WKGEEGKLRREAISL
+320 WKGEEGKLRREAVSMA
-335 SINRKQITNKIFDGT
+335 INRKEITDKIFDGT

-363 GWTGDLKG
+363 GWNDDLEG
-371 SDVLQ
+371 SDVLE
-376 YNKSEAKKL
+376 YDKSEAKKL
-385 WAKAN
+385 WAEADK
-390 DISPYNDTL
+390 ISKYDDTL

-409 EAWVTAVTNSISN
+409 QAWVTAVTNSISS

-443 TNNKL
+443 TNDKL
-448 KGGSRTGWQAD
+448 TGGSRTGWQAD

-465 FLGPTMGEGSS
+465 FLGPTMGKGSS
-476 NNYSRYDSA
+476 SNYARYDSA
-485 EYNSLLKQG
+485 EYNELLAKG
-494 QSAENVEAG
+494 RSAATVEEG

-510 QELLLKDLPEI
+510 QELLFEDLPEI

-530 VWSADNVSNVKFGWD
+530 VWNADKVSNVKFGWN
-545 SVPQYYNIEVKKK
+545 SVPLYYDVEVKN

>member
-1 MHQEELLIKKRAGLA
+1 MIKKRAGLS

-24 AIALAGCSSNG
+24 ALALTACSSNSSDG
-35 GGSGSGS
+35 GGSGSANAS
-42 GSGSSSGTGSSDT
+42 
-55 TGIVTTNGSEP
+55 GIVTTNGSEP
-66 QNPLIPSNSTETG
+66 QNPLIPSNTTETG

-84 NSIFEGLRSYDADG
+84 DSLFEGLVSYDADG

-108 TTDDSKTFDIKLNTG
+108 DTDDSKTFDITLNTNYT
-123 WKFTNGEKITAESFT
+123 FTNGEKVTAESFT

-150 QGASYFFENIEGFD
+150 QGASYFFENIEGYN

-175 VKSDDEFTV
+175 VVDDDEFTV
-184 TLKAAQSDFP
+184 TLKSAQSDFP

-206 SVFYDDTKAF
+206 SSFYDDTKAF

-226 KLASKTAWTHN
+226 KLDGKKAWTHN
-237 QNIKLVTNKDYEG
+237 QSIKLVTNKDYEG

-255 NGGLTITFYTS
+255 NGGLTITFYAS

-279 DVLDAVPDSAFQT
+279 DVLDAVPDSAFKT

-320 WKGEEGKLRREAISL
+320 WKGEEGTLRREAISMA
-335 SINRKQITNKIFDGT
+335 INRKQITDKIFDGT

-363 GWTGDLKG
+363 GWNDDLDG
-371 SDVLQ
+371 SDVLD
-376 YNKSEAKKL
+376 YDESEAKKL
-385 WAKAN
+385 WAEADK
-390 DISPYNDTL
+390 ISKYDDTL

-443 TNNKL
+443 TNDKL
-448 KGGSRTGWQAD
+448 TGGSRTGWQAD

-476 NNYSRYDSA
+476 NNYSRYDSK
-485 EYNSLLKQG
+485 EYNELLAEG
-494 QSAENVEAG
+494 RSAATVEEG
-503 NKIFDQA
+503 NKAFDQA
-510 QELLLKDLPEI
+510 QELLFKDLPEI

-530 VWSADNVSNVKFGWD
+530 VWNADNVSNVKFGWN
-545 SVPQYYNIEVKKK
+545 SVPLYYDIEVKN

>member
-1 MHQEELLIKKRAGLA
+1 MIKKRAGLS

-24 AIALAGCSSNG
+24 ALALTACSSNSSDG
-35 GGSGSGS
+35 GGSGSANAS
-42 GSGSSSGTGSSDT
+42 
-55 TGIVTTNGSEP
+55 GIVTTNGSEP
-66 QNPLIPSNSTETG
+66 QNPLIPSNTTETG
-79 GGKII
+79 GGKVID
-84 NSIFEGLRSYDADG
+84 SLFEGLVSYDADG

-108 TTDDSKTFDIKLNTG
+108 DTDDSKTFDITLNTNYT
-123 WKFTNGEKITAESFT
+123 FTNGEKVTAESFT

-150 QGASYFFENIEGFD
+150 QGASYFFENIEGYN

-175 VKSDDEFTV
+175 VVDDDEFTV
-184 TLKAAQSDFP
+184 TLKSAQSDFP

-206 SVFYDDTKAF
+206 SAFYDDTKAF

-226 KLASKTAWTHN
+226 KLDGKKAWTHN
-237 QNIKLVTNKDYEG
+237 QSIKLVTNKDYEG

-255 NGGLTITFYTS
+255 NGGLTITFYAS

-279 DVLDAVPDSAFQT
+279 DVLDAVPDSAFKT

-320 WKGEEGKLRREAISL
+320 WKGEEGKLRREAVSMA
-335 SINRKQITNKIFDGT
+335 INRKQITDKIFDGT

-363 GWTGDLKG
+363 GWNDDLDG
-371 SDVLQ
+371 SDVLD
-376 YNKSEAKKL
+376 YDESEAKKL
-385 WAKAN
+385 WAEADK
-390 DISPYNDTL
+390 ISKYDDTL

-443 TNNKL
+443 TNDKL
-448 KGGSRTGWQAD
+448 TGGSRTGWQAD

-476 NNYSRYDSA
+476 NNYSRYDSK
-485 EYNSLLKQG
+485 EYNELLAKG
-494 QSAENVEAG
+494 RSAATVEEG
-503 NKIFDQA
+503 NKSFDQA
-510 QELLLKDLPEI
+510 QELLFEDLPEI

-530 VWSADNVSNVKFGWD
+530 VWNADNVSNVKFGWN
-545 SVPQYYNIEVKKK
+545 SVPLYYDIEVNN

>member
-1 MHQEELLIKKRAGLA
+1 MIKKRAGLS

-24 AIALAGCSSNG
+24 ALALTACSSNSSDG
-35 GGSGSGS
+35 GGSGSANAS
-42 GSGSSSGTGSSDT
+42 
-55 TGIVTTNGSEP
+55 GIVTTNGSEP
-66 QNPLIPSNSTETG
+66 QNPLIPSNTTETG

-84 NSIFEGLRSYDADG
+84 DSLFEGLVSYDADG

-108 TTDDSKTFDIKLNTG
+108 DTDDSKTFDITLNTG
-123 WKFTNGEKITAESFT
+123 YTFTNGEKVTAESFT

-150 QGASYFFENIEGFD
+150 QGASYFFENIEGYN

-175 VKSDDEFTV
+175 VVDDDEFTV
-184 TLKAAQSDFP
+184 TLKSAQSDFP

-206 SVFYDDTKAF
+206 SAFYDDTKAF

-226 KLASKTAWTHN
+226 KLDGKKAWTHN
-237 QNIKLVTNKDYEG
+237 QSIKLVTNKDYEG

-255 NGGLTITFYTS
+255 NGGLTITFYAS

-279 DVLDAVPDSAFQT
+279 DVLDAVPDSAFKT

-320 WKGEEGKLRREAISL
+320 WKGEEGKLRREAVSMA
-335 SINRKQITNKIFDGT
+335 INRKQITDKIFDGT

-363 GWTGDLKG
+363 GWNDDLDG
-371 SDVLQ
+371 SDVLD
-376 YNKSEAKKL
+376 YNESEAKKL
-385 WAKAN
+385 WAEADK
-390 DISPYNDTL
+390 ISKYDDTL

-443 TNNKL
+443 TNDKL
-448 KGGSRTGWQAD
+448 TGGSRTGWQAD

-476 NNYSRYDSA
+476 NNYSRYDSK
-485 EYNSLLKQG
+485 EYNELLAKG
-494 QSAENVEAG
+494 RSAATVEEG
-503 NKIFDQA
+503 NKSFDQA
-510 QELLLKDLPEI
+510 QELLFEDLPEI

-530 VWSADNVSNVKFGWD
+530 VWNADNVSNVKFGWN
-545 SVPQYYNIEVKKK
+545 SVPLYYDIEVKN

>member
-1 MHQEELLIKKRAGLA
+1 MIKKRAGLS

-24 AIALAGCSSNG
+24 ALALTACSSNSSDG
-35 GGSGSGS
+35 GDSGSANAS
-42 GSGSSSGTGSSDT
+42 
-55 TGIVTTNGSEP
+55 GIVTTNGSEP
-66 QNPLIPSNSTETG
+66 QNPLIPSNTTETG

-84 NSIFEGLRSYDADG
+84 DSLFEGLVSYDADG

-108 TTDDSKTFDIKLNTG
+108 DTDDSKTFDITLNTNYT
-123 WKFTNGEKITAESFT
+123 FTNGEKVTAESFT
-138 KAWNWAAQKSNA
+138 KAWDWAAQKSNA
-150 QGASYFFENIEGFD
+150 QGASYFFENIEGYD

-175 VKSDDEFTV
+175 VVDDDEFTV
-184 TLKAAQSDFP
+184 TLKSAQSDFP

-206 SVFYDDTKAF
+206 SSFYDDTKAF

-226 KLASKTAWTHN
+226 KLDGKDAWTHN
-237 QNIKLVTNKDYEG
+237 QSIKLVTNKDYEG

-255 NGGLTITFYTS
+255 NGGLTITFYSS

-279 DVLDAVPDSAFQT
+279 DVLDAVPDSAFKT

-320 WKGEEGKLRREAISL
+320 WKGEEGTLRREAISMA
-335 SINRKQITNKIFDGT
+335 INREQITDKIFDGT

-363 GWTGDLKG
+363 GWNDDLEG
-371 SDVLQ
+371 SDVLDYDQ
-376 YNKSEAKKL
+376 DEAKKL
-385 WAKAN
+385 WAQADK
-390 DISPYNDTL
+390 ISKYDDTL

-443 TNNKL
+443 TNDKL
-448 KGGSRTGWQAD
+448 TGGSRTGWQAD

-476 NNYSRYDSA
+476 NNYSRYDSK
-485 EYNSLLKQG
+485 EYNELLAEG
-494 QSAENVEAG
+494 RSAATVEEG
-503 NKIFDQA
+503 NKAFDQA
-510 QELLLKDLPEI
+510 QELLFKDLPEI

-530 VWSADNVSNVKFGWD
+530 VWNADNVSNVKFGWN
-545 SVPQYYNIEVKKK
+545 SVPLYYDIEVKN

>member
-1 MHQEELLIKKRAGLA
+1 MIKKRAGLS

-24 AIALAGCSSNG
+24 ALALTACSSNSSDG
-35 GGSGSGS
+35 GGSGSANAS
-42 GSGSSSGTGSSDT
+42 
-55 TGIVTTNGSEP
+55 GIVTTNGSEP
-66 QNPLIPSNSTETG
+66 QNPLIPSNTTETG

-84 NSIFEGLRSYDADG
+84 DSLFEGLVSYDADG

-108 TTDDSKTFDIKLNTG
+108 DTDDSKTFDITLNTG
-123 WKFTNGEKITAESFT
+123 YTFTNGEKVTAESFT

-150 QGASYFFENIEGFD
+150 QSASYFFENIEGYN

-175 VKSDDEFTV
+175 VVDDDEFTV
-184 TLKAAQSDFP
+184 TLKSAQSDFP

-206 SVFYDDTKAF
+206 SAFYDDTKAF

-226 KLASKTAWTHN
+226 KLDGKKAWTHN
-237 QNIKLVTNKDYEG
+237 QSIKLVTNKDYEG

-255 NGGLTITFYTS
+255 NGGLTITFYAS

-279 DVLDAVPDSAFQT
+279 DVLDAVPDAAFAT

-320 WKGEEGKLRREAISL
+320 WKGEEGKLRREAVSMA
-335 SINRKQITNKIFDGT
+335 INRKQITDKIFDGT

-363 GWTGDLKG
+363 GWNDDLDG
-371 SDVLQ
+371 SDVLD
-376 YNKSEAKKL
+376 YDESEAKKL
-385 WAKAN
+385 WAEADK
-390 DISPYNDTL
+390 ISKYDDTL

-432 IPTFQEALDLQ
+432 IPTFREALDLQ
-443 TNNKL
+443 TNDKL
-448 KGGSRTGWQAD
+448 TGGSRTGWQAD

-476 NNYSRYDSA
+476 NNYSRYDSK
-485 EYNSLLKQG
+485 EYNELLAKG
-494 QSAENVEAG
+494 RSAATVEEG
-503 NKIFDQA
+503 NKSFDQA
-510 QELLLKDLPEI
+510 QELLFEDLPEI

-530 VWSADNVSNVKFGWD
+530 VWNADNVSNVKFGWN
-545 SVPQYYNIEVKKK
+545 SVPLYYDIEVKN

>member
-1 MHQEELLIKKRAGLA
+1 MIKKRAGLS

-24 AIALAGCSSNG
+24 ALALTACSSNSSDG
-35 GGSGSGS
+35 GGSGSANAS
-42 GSGSSSGTGSSDT
+42 
-55 TGIVTTNGSEP
+55 GIVTTNGSEP
-66 QNPLIPSNSTETG
+66 QNPLIPSNTTETG

-84 NSIFEGLRSYDADG
+84 DSLFEGLVSYDADG

-108 TTDDSKTFDIKLNTG
+108 DTDDSKTFDITLNTNYT
-123 WKFTNGEKITAESFT
+123 FTNGEKVTAESFT

-150 QGASYFFENIEGFD
+150 QGASYFFENIEGYN

-175 VKSDDEFTV
+175 VVDDDEFTV
-184 TLKAAQSDFP
+184 TLKSAQSDFP

-206 SVFYDDTKAF
+206 SSFYDDTKAF

-226 KLASKTAWTHN
+226 KLDGKKAWTHN
-237 QNIKLVTNKDYEG
+237 QSIKLVTNKDYEG

-255 NGGLTITFYTS
+255 NGGLTITFYAS

-279 DVLDAVPDSAFQT
+279 DVLDAVPDSAFKT

-320 WKGEEGKLRREAISL
+320 WKGEEGTLRREAVSMA
-335 SINRKQITNKIFDGT
+335 INRKQITDKIFDGT

-363 GWTGDLKG
+363 GWNDDLDG
-371 SDVLQ
+371 SDVLD
-376 YNKSEAKKL
+376 YDKSEAKKL
-385 WAKAN
+385 WAEADK
-390 DISPYNDTL
+390 ISKYDDTL

-443 TNNKL
+443 TNDKL
-448 KGGSRTGWQAD
+448 TGGSRTGWQAD

-476 NNYSRYDSA
+476 NNYSRYDSK
-485 EYNSLLKQG
+485 EYNDLLAEG
-494 QSAENVEAG
+494 RSAATVEEG
-503 NKIFDQA
+503 NKAFDQA
-510 QELLLKDLPEI
+510 QELLFKDLPEI

-530 VWSADNVSNVKFGWD
+530 VWNADNVSNVKFGWN
-545 SVPQYYNIEVKKK
+545 SVPLYYDIEVKN

>member
-1 MHQEELLIKKRAGLA
+1 MIKKRAGLT

-24 AIALAGCSSNG
+24 AIALTGCSGNG

-42 GSGSSSGTGSSDT
+42 GSGTANAA
-55 TGIVTTNGSEP
+55 GIVTTNGSEP
-66 QNPLIPSNSTETG
+66 QNPLIPSNTTETG

-84 NSIFEGLRSYDADG
+84 TSLFDGLFTYDADG
-98 KPVNEVAKSI
+98 KPVKELAKNVE
-108 TTDDSKTFDIKLNTG
+108 TTDSKTFDITINSG
-123 WKFTNGEKITAESFT
+123 WKFTNGEAITAESFT

-150 QGASYFFENIEGFD
+150 QGASYFFENIEGYD

-184 TLKAAQSDFP
+184 TLKSAQSDFP
-194 LSLGYSAFVPLP
+194 LSLGYNAFVPLP
-206 SVFYDDTKAF
+206 SVFYKDTKAF

-226 KLASKTAWTHN
+226 KLASKSAWTHN
-237 QNIKLVTNKDYEG
+237 QDIKLVTNKDYQG

-279 DVLDAVPDSAFQT
+279 DVLDAVPDAAFAT

-300 NVNQPAAI
+300 NVNQAAAI

-320 WKGEEGKLRREAISL
+320 WKGEEGQLRREAISL
-335 SINRKQITNKIFDGT
+335 SINRKQITNKIFQGT
-350 RTPAKDFTSPVIA
+350 RTPAKDFTSPVID

-371 SDVLQ
+371 SDVLE

-385 WAKAN
+385 WKQAD

-399 TITYN
+399 TIAYN

-409 EAWVTAVTNSISN
+409 EAWVTAVTNSISS
-422 TLGIKAEGNA
+422 TLGIKAEGKA
-432 IPTFQEALDLQ
+432 LPTFAEALALQ
-443 TNNKL
+443 TDDKL
-448 KGGSRTGWQAD
+448 TGGSRTGWQAD

-465 FLGPTMGEGSS
+465 FLGPTMGKGSS

-485 EYNSLLKQG
+485 EYNELLAKG
-494 QSAENVEAG
+494 RSASSVEAG
-503 NKIFDQA
+503 NKFFDQA

-521 PLWYSNVTG
+521 PLWYANVTG
-530 VWSADNVSNVKFGWD
+530 VWSADNVKNVKFGWD
-545 SVPQYYNIEVKKK
+545 SVPLYYDVEVTK

>member
-1 MHQEELLIKKRAGLA
+1 MIKKRAGLS

-24 AIALAGCSSNG
+24 ALALTACSSNSSDG
-35 GGSGSGS
+35 GGSGSANAS
-42 GSGSSSGTGSSDT
+42 
-55 TGIVTTNGSEP
+55 GIVTTNGSEP
-66 QNPLIPSNSTETG
+66 QNPLIPSNTTETG

-84 NSIFEGLRSYDADG
+84 DSLFEGLVSYDADG

-108 TTDDSKTFDIKLNTG
+108 DTDDSKTFDITLNTG
-123 WKFTNGEKITAESFT
+123 YTFTNGEKVTAESFT

-150 QGASYFFENIEGFD
+150 QSASYFFENIEGYN

-175 VKSDDEFTV
+175 VVDDDEFTV
-184 TLKAAQSDFP
+184 TLKSAQSDFP

-206 SVFYDDTKAF
+206 SAFYDDTKAF

-226 KLASKTAWTHN
+226 KLDGKKAWTHN
-237 QNIKLVTNKDYEG
+237 QSIKLVTNKDYEG

-255 NGGLTITFYTS
+255 NGGLTITFYAS

-279 DVLDAVPDSAFQT
+279 DVLDAVPDAAFAT

-320 WKGEEGKLRREAISL
+320 WKGEEGKLRREAVSMA
-335 SINRKQITNKIFDGT
+335 INRKQITDKIFDGT

-363 GWTGDLKG
+363 GWNDDLDG
-371 SDVLQ
+371 SDVLD
-376 YNKSEAKKL
+376 YDESEAKKL
-385 WAKAN
+385 WAEADK
-390 DISPYNDTL
+390 ISKYDDTL

-443 TNNKL
+443 TNDKL
-448 KGGSRTGWQAD
+448 TGGSRTGWQAD

-476 NNYSRYDSA
+476 NNYSRYDSK
-485 EYNSLLKQG
+485 EYNELLAKG
-494 QSAENVEAG
+494 RSAATVEEG
-503 NKIFDQA
+503 NKSFDQA
-510 QELLLKDLPEI
+510 QELLFEDLPEI

-530 VWSADNVSNVKFGWD
+530 VWNADNVSNVKFGWN
-545 SVPQYYNIEVKKK
+545 SVPLYYDIEVKN

>member
-1 MHQEELLIKKRAGLA
+1 MIKKRAGLT

-24 AIALAGCSSNG
+24 ALALTACSSNSNSG
-35 GGSGSGS
+35 GGSGSS
-42 GSGSSSGTGSSDT
+42 NAS
-55 TGIVTTNGSEP
+55 GIVTTNGSEP
-66 QNPLIPSNSTETG
+66 QNPLIPSNTTETG

-84 NSIFEGLRSYDADG
+84 DSLFEGLVSYDADG
-98 KPVNEVAKSI
+98 KSVNEVAKSI
-108 TTDDSKTFDIKLNTG
+108 DTDDSKTFDIKLNSNYT
-123 WKFTNGEKITAESFT
+123 FTNGEKVTAESFT

-150 QGASYFFENIEGFD
+150 QGASYFFENIEGYN

-175 VKSDDEFTV
+175 VVDDDEFTV
-184 TLKAAQSDFP
+184 TLKSAQSDFP

-206 SVFYDDTKAF
+206 SSFYDDTKAF

-226 KLASKTAWTHN
+226 KLDGKKAWTHN
-237 QNIKLVTNKDYEG
+237 QSIKLVTNKDYEG

-255 NGGLTITFYTS
+255 NGGLTITFYAS

-279 DVLDAVPDSAFQT
+279 DVLDAVPDAAFAT

-320 WKGEEGKLRREAISL
+320 WKGEEGTLRREAVSMA
-335 SINRKQITNKIFDGT
+335 INRKQITDKIFDGT

-363 GWTGDLKG
+363 GWNDDLDG
-371 SDVLQ
+371 SDVLD
-376 YNKSEAKKL
+376 YNESEAKKL
-385 WAKAN
+385 WAEADK
-390 DISPYNDTL
+390 ISKYDDTL

-443 TNNKL
+443 TNDKL
-448 KGGSRTGWQAD
+448 TGGSRTGWQAD

-476 NNYSRYDSA
+476 NNYSRYDSK
-485 EYNSLLKQG
+485 EYNELLAEG
-494 QSAENVEAG
+494 RSAATVEEG
-503 NKIFDQA
+503 NKSFDQA
-510 QELLLKDLPEI
+510 QELLFKDLPEI

-530 VWSADNVSNVKFGWD
+530 VWNADNVSNVKFGWN
-545 SVPQYYNIEVKKK
+545 SVPLYYDIEVKN

>member
-1 MHQEELLIKKRAGLA
+1 MIKKRAGLS

-24 AIALAGCSSNG
+24 ALALTACSSNSSDG
-35 GGSGSGS
+35 GGSGSANAS
-42 GSGSSSGTGSSDT
+42 
-55 TGIVTTNGSEP
+55 GIVTTNGSEP
-66 QNPLIPSNSTETG
+66 QNPLIPSNTTETG

-84 NSIFEGLRSYDADG
+84 DSLFEGLVSYDADG

-108 TTDDSKTFDIKLNTG
+108 DTDDSKTFDITLNTNYT
-123 WKFTNGEKITAESFT
+123 FTNGEKVTAESFT

-150 QGASYFFENIEGFD
+150 QGASYFFENIEGYN

-175 VKSDDEFTV
+175 VVDDDEFTV
-184 TLKAAQSDFP
+184 TLKSAQSDFP

-206 SVFYDDTKAF
+206 SSFYDDTKAF

-226 KLASKTAWTHN
+226 KLDGKKAWTHN
-237 QNIKLVTNKDYEG
+237 QSIKLVTNKDYEG

-255 NGGLTITFYTS
+255 NGGLTITFYAS

-279 DVLDAVPDSAFQT
+279 DVLDAVPDSAFKT

-320 WKGEEGKLRREAISL
+320 WKGEEGTLRREAISMA
-335 SINRKQITNKIFDGT
+335 INRKQITDKIFDGT

-363 GWTGDLKG
+363 GWNDDLDG
-371 SDVLQ
+371 SDVLD
-376 YNKSEAKKL
+376 YNESEAKKL
-385 WAKAN
+385 WAEADK
-390 DISPYNDTL
+390 ISKYDDTL

-443 TNNKL
+443 TNDKL
-448 KGGSRTGWQAD
+448 TGGSRTGWQAD

-476 NNYSRYDSA
+476 NNYSRYDSK
-485 EYNSLLKQG
+485 EYNELLAEG
-494 QSAENVEAG
+494 RSAATVEEG
-503 NKIFDQA
+503 NKAFDQA
-510 QELLLKDLPEI
+510 QELLFKDLPEI

-530 VWSADNVSNVKFGWD
+530 VWNADNVSNVKFGWN
-545 SVPQYYNIEVKKK
+545 SVPLYYDIEVKN

>member
-1 MHQEELLIKKRAGLA
+1 LIKKRAGLS

-24 AIALAGCSSNG
+24 ALALTACSSNSSDG
-35 GGSGSGS
+35 GGSGSANAS
-42 GSGSSSGTGSSDT
+42 
-55 TGIVTTNGSEP
+55 GIVTTNGSEP
-66 QNPLIPSNSTETG
+66 QNPLIPSNTTETG

-84 NSIFEGLRSYDADG
+84 DSLFEGLVSYDADG

-108 TTDDSKTFDIKLNTG
+108 DTDDSKTFDITLNTNYT
-123 WKFTNGEKITAESFT
+123 FTNGEKVTAESFT

-150 QGASYFFENIEGFD
+150 QGASYFFENIEGYS

-175 VKSDDEFTV
+175 VVDDDEFTV
-184 TLKAAQSDFP
+184 TLKSAQSDFP

-206 SVFYDDTKAF
+206 SAFYDDTKAF

-226 KLASKTAWTHN
+226 KLDGKSAWTHN
-237 QNIKLVTNKDYEG
+237 QSIKLVTNKDYEG

-255 NGGLTITFYTS
+255 NGGLTITFYAS

-279 DVLDAVPDSAFQT
+279 DVLDAVPDSAFKT

-320 WKGEEGKLRREAISL
+320 WKGEEGTLRREAISMA
-335 SINRKQITNKIFDGT
+335 INRKQITDKIFDGT

-363 GWTGDLKG
+363 GWNDDLEG
-371 SDVLQ
+371 SDVLDYDQ
-376 YNKSEAKKL
+376 DEAKKL
-385 WAKAN
+385 WAEADK
-390 DISPYNDTL
+390 ISKYDDTL

-443 TNNKL
+443 TNDKL
-448 KGGSRTGWQAD
+448 TGGSRTGWQAD

-476 NNYSRYDSA
+476 NNYSRYDSK
-485 EYNSLLKQG
+485 EYNELLAEG
-494 QSAENVEAG
+494 RSAATVEEG
-503 NKIFDQA
+503 NKSFDQA
-510 QELLLKDLPEI
+510 QELLFKDLPEI

-530 VWSADNVSNVKFGWD
+530 VWNADNVSNVKFGWN
-545 SVPQYYNIEVKKK
+545 SVPLYYDIEVKN

>member
-1 MHQEELLIKKRAGLA
+1 MIKKRAGLS

-24 AIALAGCSSNG
+24 ALALTACSSNSSSNG
-35 GGSGSGS
+35 GDSGSANAS
-42 GSGSSSGTGSSDT
+42 
-55 TGIVTTNGSEP
+55 GIVTTNGSEP
-66 QNPLIPSNSTETG
+66 QNPLIPSNTTETG

-84 NSIFEGLRSYDADG
+84 DSLFEGLVSYDADG

-108 TTDDSKTFDIKLNTG
+108 KTDDSKTFDITLNTNYT
-123 WKFTNGEKITAESFT
+123 FTNGEKVTAESFT

-150 QGASYFFENIEGFD
+150 QGASYFFENIEGYN

-175 VKSDDEFTV
+175 VVDDDEFTV
-184 TLKAAQSDFP
+184 TLKSAQSDFP

-206 SVFYDDTKAF
+206 SAFYDDTKAF

-226 KLASKTAWTHN
+226 KLDGKKAWTHN
-237 QNIKLVTNKDYEG
+237 QSIKLVANKDYEG

-255 NGGLTITFYTS
+255 NGGLTITFYAS

-279 DVLDAVPDSAFQT
+279 DVLDAVPDSAFKT

-300 NVNQPAAI
+300 NVNKPAAI

-320 WKGEEGKLRREAISL
+320 WKGEEGKLRREAVSMA
-335 SINRKQITNKIFDGT
+335 INRKQITDKIFDGT

-363 GWTGDLKG
+363 GWNDDLDG
-371 SDVLQ
+371 SDVLD
-376 YNKSEAKKL
+376 YNESEAKKL
-385 WAKAN
+385 WAEADK
-390 DISPYNDTL
+390 ISKYDDTL

-443 TNNKL
+443 TNDKL
-448 KGGSRTGWQAD
+448 TGGSRTGWQAD

-476 NNYSRYDSA
+476 NNYSRYDSK
-485 EYNSLLKQG
+485 EYNELLAKG
-494 QSAENVEAG
+494 RSAATVEEG
-503 NKIFDQA
+503 NKSFDQA
-510 QELLLKDLPEI
+510 QELLFQDLPEI

-530 VWSADNVSNVKFGWD
+530 VWNADNVSNVKFGWN
-545 SVPQYYNIEVKKK
+545 SVPLYYDIEVKN

>member
-1 MHQEELLIKKRAGLA
+1 MIKKRAGLS

-24 AIALAGCSSNG
+24 ALALTACSSNSSDG
-35 GGSGSGS
+35 GGSGSANAS
-42 GSGSSSGTGSSDT
+42 
-55 TGIVTTNGSEP
+55 GIVTTNGSEP
-66 QNPLIPSNSTETG
+66 QNPLIPSNTTETG

-84 NSIFEGLRSYDADG
+84 DSLFEGLVSYDADG

-108 TTDDSKTFDIKLNTG
+108 DTDDSKTFDITLNTG
-123 WKFTNGEKITAESFT
+123 YTFTNGEKVTAESFT

-150 QGASYFFENIEGFD
+150 QGASYFFENIEGYN

-175 VKSDDEFTV
+175 VVDDDEFTV
-184 TLKAAQSDFP
+184 TLKSAQSDFP

-206 SVFYDDTKAF
+206 SAFYDDTKAF

-226 KLASKTAWTHN
+226 KLDGKKAWTHN
-237 QNIKLVTNKDYEG
+237 QSIKLVTNKDYEG

-255 NGGLTITFYTS
+255 NGGLTITFYAS

-279 DVLDAVPDSAFQT
+279 DVLDAVPDSAFKT

-320 WKGEEGKLRREAISL
+320 WKGEEGKLRREAVSMA
-335 SINRKQITNKIFDGT
+335 INRKQITDKIFDGT

-363 GWTGDLKG
+363 GWNDDLDG
-371 SDVLQ
+371 SDVLD
-376 YNKSEAKKL
+376 YDESEAKKL
-385 WAKAN
+385 WAEADK
-390 DISPYNDTL
+390 ISKYDDTL

-443 TNNKL
+443 TNDKL
-448 KGGSRTGWQAD
+448 TGGSRTGWQAD

-465 FLGPTMGEGSS
+465 FLGPTMGKGSS
-476 NNYSRYDSA
+476 NNYSRYDSS
-485 EYNSLLKQG
+485 EYNELLAKG
-494 QSAENVEAG
+494 RSASSVEEG
-503 NKIFDQA
+503 NKFFDQA

-521 PLWYSNVTG
+521 PLWYANVTG
-530 VWSADNVSNVKFGWD
+530 VWSADNVKNVKFGWD
-545 SVPQYYNIEVKKK
+545 SVPLYYDVEVTK

>member
-1 MHQEELLIKKRAGLA
+1 MIKKRAGLT

-24 AIALAGCSSNG
+24 ALALTACSSNSSNG
-35 GGSGSGS
+35 GGSGSANAS
-42 GSGSSSGTGSSDT
+42 
-55 TGIVTTNGSEP
+55 GIVTTNGTEP
-66 QNPLIPSNSTETG
+66 QKPLIPSNTTETG
-79 GGKII
+79 GGKVID
-84 NSIFEGLRSYDADG
+84 SLFEGLVSYDADG

-108 TTDDSKTFDIKLNTG
+108 DTDDSKTFDIKLNTG
-123 WKFTNGEKITAESFT
+123 YTFTNGEKVTAESFT
-138 KAWNWAAQKSNA
+138 KAWNWAAQFSNK
-150 QGASYFFENIEGFD
+150 QSASYFFENIEGYN
-164 ADKDS
+164 AEKDS

-175 VKSDDEFTV
+175 VVSDDEFTV
-184 TLKAAQSDFP
+184 KLKSAQSDFP

-206 SVFYDDTKAF
+206 SSFYDDTKAF

-226 KLASKTAWTHN
+226 KFDGKKAWTHN
-237 QNIKLVTNKDYEG
+237 QSIKLVANKDYEG

-266 QDTAYSDAQGGNL
+266 QDTAYADAQGGNL
-279 DVLDAVPDSAFQT
+279 DVLDAVPDANFQT

-308 FQAIYLPYYLDH
+308 FQGIYLPYYLDH
-320 WKGEEGKLRREAISL
+320 WKGEEGKLRREAVSMA
-335 SINRKQITNKIFDGT
+335 INRKEITDKIFDGT

-363 GWTGDLKG
+363 GWNDDLEG
-371 SDVLQ
+371 SEVLD

-385 WAKAN
+385 WAEADK
-390 DISPYNDTL
+390 ISKYNDTL

-409 EAWVTAVTNSISN
+409 QAWVTAVTNSISS

-443 TNNKL
+443 TNDKL
-448 KGGSRTGWQAD
+448 TGGSRTGWQAD

-465 FLGPTMGEGSS
+465 FLGPTMGKGSS
-476 NNYSRYDSA
+476 SNYARYDSA
-485 EYNSLLKQG
+485 EYNELLAKG
-494 QSAENVEAG
+494 RSAATVEEG

-510 QELLLKDLPEI
+510 QELLFKDLPEI

-530 VWSADNVSNVKFGWD
+530 VWNADTVSNVKFGWN
-545 SVPQYYNIEVKKK
+545 SVPLYYDVEVKN